1 MENFDTVLSF
11 CKALANENRLKLIG
25 ILSQTE
31 CSVEDLAARLQLKE
45 PTVSHH
51 LNKLK
56 ELDLVAMRSQG
67 NTHLY
72 RLNTDTLTN
81 LNKSLFSPE
90 QMAIWTKDIP
100 KLAWSEKVLQ
110 NYLNGDR
117 LKEIPAS
124 RKKRLVILK
133 WLISKF
139 ELKQSYSELEVNQI
153 ISEHYADYAT
163 VRREFIGYQLM
174 QRDNG
179 IYWRLPVDSWQSESK
194 IAAQIP
200 TIPKRYLRES
210 NH

>member
-1 MENFDTVLSF
+1 MNNFDFDTLLSF
-11 CKALANENRLKLIG
+11 FKVLANENRLKLVG

-72 RLNTDTLTN
+72 QLNVDTLSD
-81 LNKSLFSPE
+81 LNKSLLSPE
-90 QMAIWTKDIP
+90 QMSSWTKDIRAS
-100 KLAWSEKVLQ
+100 AWEDKVLQ

-124 RKKRLVILK
+124 RKKRLVVLR
-133 WLISKF
+133 WLVDKF
-139 ELKQSYSELEVNQI
+139 ELARIYTEKEVNQI
-153 ISEHYADYAT
+153 LSEYYDDYAT
-163 VRREFIGYQLM
+163 LRREFIGYQLM

-179 IYWRLPVDSWQSESK
+179 IYQRLESDNWQNETE
-194 IAAQIP
+194 IAQRIP
-200 TIPKRYLRES
+200 TIPKRYTR
-210 NH
+210 